1 MNDFMVH
8 LYNTGYSTNV
18 AKSCINLLQTIRA
31 EDNGGKFSTATLN
44 VEVAD
49 ANDQA
54 PQFVNLPYS
63 FKVKEGLAGI
73 TVGTIKAK
81 DEDVGRNS
89 KIFYQVVLLFYFPLL
104 FLQVK

>member
-1 MNDFMVH
+1 
-8 LYNTGYSTNV
+8 
-18 AKSCINLLQTIRA
+18 LQTIRA

-54 PQFVNLPYS
+54 PEFVDHPYS

-73 TVGTIKAK
+73 TVGTVKAK
-81 DEDVGRNS
+81 DEDVGRNA
-89 KIFYQVVLLFYFPLL
+89 KIFYQVALFDSFILLSHCIAWLNGCPKFFYSCK
-104 FLQVK
+104 QC